1 MAGPLGYVGGMAAL
15 RVLECP
21 HCHRRQLRA
30 RAARFPIECKFCH
43 KSFDLPEARGPIPK
57 RRKKR

>member
-1 MAGPLGYVGGMAAL
+1 MAAL